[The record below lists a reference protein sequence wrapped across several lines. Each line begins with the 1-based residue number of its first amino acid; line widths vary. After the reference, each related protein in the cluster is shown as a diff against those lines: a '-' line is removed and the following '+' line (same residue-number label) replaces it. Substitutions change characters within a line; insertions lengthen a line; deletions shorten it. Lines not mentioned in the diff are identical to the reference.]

1 MRNGHRREHWIRPP
15 GPVAPGL
22 KIGLLGGSFNP
33 AHCGHLH
40 VSEVA
45 LKRLDLDYVWWL
57 VSPQNPLKSTI
68 GMAPLENRLKWCADE
83 ALNPRIRVIDIES
96 ELGTR
101 YTIDT
106 LAALK
111 RRFADVKFIWLMGS
125 DNLKNFRRWPE
136 IFESVPVAIVVR
148 PGYSLAALHA
158 MAAQRFAAA
167 RLPETQAAEIGNAK
181 PPCFVVLDG
190 RRDSASATAI
200 RARAGEREPL
210 VGAIPA

>member
-125 DNLKNFRRWPE
+125 DNLKNFRRWR
-136 IFESVPVAIVVR
+136 AR
-148 PGYSLAALHA
+148 PRRRQHHDGDFRERASGY
-158 MAAQRFAAA
+158 RGAA
-167 RLPETQAAEIGNAK
+167 RLFARGPSRHGRAAL
-181 PPCFVVLDG
+181 CG
-190 RRDSASATAI
+190 RAPARNPGGRD
-200 RARAGEREPL
+200 R
-210 VGAIPA
+210 